1 LIVHG
6 AMMIEPTETEGRRE
20 LDQFIEAMI
29 SIAKEIE
36 TDPQVVKTAPHGTRT
51 SRVDEVTAARKP
63 VLRWK
68 PA

>member
-1 LIVHG
+1 
-6 AMMIEPTETEGRRE
+6 
-20 LDQFIEAMI
+20 MI
-29 SIAKEIE
+29 SIAHEIE
-36 TDPQVVKTAPHGTRT
+36 TDPQMVKNAPHNTRT